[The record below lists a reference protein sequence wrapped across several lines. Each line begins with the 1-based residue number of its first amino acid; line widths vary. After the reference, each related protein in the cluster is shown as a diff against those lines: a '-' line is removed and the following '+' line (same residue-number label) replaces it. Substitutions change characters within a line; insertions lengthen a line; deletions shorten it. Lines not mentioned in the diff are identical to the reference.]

1 MSALAMKTSKIGLSA
16 TVSSSYGDPYSAAR
30 QILSLDKIS
39 KGRASLNAI
48 TSNPGGMVNFSR
60 GHLGKADQYP
70 MNKEFIEI
78 LIGLW
83 DTYEDDAIIRNKEKG
98 IFLNPRK
105 MHNVNY
111 RGDYFSVDGPL
122 NLSRSIQGR
131 PVLYTAGVS
140 EKFMEHATNYTDGAF
155 IHGENMEATVNI
167 SNRIRKKLEEK
178 GRRPEDFII
187 SISQN
192 PIVGKT
198 IRKRL
203 RNTEN

>member
-1 MSALAMKTSKIGLSA
+1 M
-16 TVSSSYGDPYSAAR
+16 Y
-30 QILSLDKIS
+30 
-39 KGRASLNAI
+39 
-48 TSNPGGMVNFSR
+48 
-60 GHLGKADQYP
+60 
-70 MNKEFIEI
+70 
-78 LIGLW
+78 
-83 DTYEDDAIIRNKEKG
+83 
-98 IFLNPRK
+98 
-105 MHNVNY
+105 NVNY

-155 IHGENMEATVNI
+155 IQGENMEATVNI

-198 IRKRL
+198 DQEAFEKYRELIELYPYNSLPRPLFFGSAERVSNQIQQWYDAGAMDMFMIRQDHPHGIRDFTEMVIPILQERGIFRKEYEADTL
-203 RNTEN
+203 RGNLEIPNPPFRKVFEEKDSVMF